1 YESFVADIVARR
13 NRRVSD
19 KYAVEQRQLHALPRT
34 MSVNY
39 TEHYLTV
46 SRTSTIS
53 LKRVTYSVPSRLI
66 GSRLLVRLYDNR
78 LELHYGSDLVQT
90 LARVYASKG

>member
-1 YESFVADIVARR
+1 
-13 NRRVSD
+13 
-19 KYAVEQRQLHALPRT
+19 
-34 MSVNY
+34 MSVSY

-46 SRTSTIS
+46 SRTSTVS

-78 LELHYGSDLVQT
+78 LELRYGSDLVQT
-90 LARVYASKG
+90 LARVYAS